1 MDKEKLIARIMKEC
15 EQDGEPVTR
24 EEAEEM
30 AEMEIKAN
38 GIKHYEKSDKPR
50 KAVKKE
56 RNVDETKKRIL
67 ADCKVLLEGLGADML
82 EVKTETEITFEFEGE
97 EYGLKLIKHRP
108 KKSKKGG

>member
-1 MDKEKLIARIMKEC
+1 MDKEKLITRIMKEC
-15 EQDGEPVTR
+15 EQDGEPVTK

-56 RNVDETKKRIL
+56 RKVDTDKKYLLNLLIAAINAETCIKN
-67 ADCKVLLEGLGADML
+67 
-82 EVKTETEITFEFEGE
+82 VKTETEFSFEFGND
-97 EYGLKLIKHRP
+97 EYSVKLIKHRP
-108 KKSKKGG
+108 KKE

>member
-1 MDKEKLIARIMKEC
+1 MDKEKLIAKIMKEC

-56 RNVDETKKRIL
+56 RKVDAIKKRL
-67 ADCKVLLEGLGADML
+67 LMDCKVLLEGLGAEIL
-82 EVKTETEITFEFEGE
+82 GVKTETEVAFTFEGE
-97 EYGLKLIKHRP
+97 EYSLKLIKHRP
-108 KKSKKGG
+108 KKE

>member
-38 GIKHYEKSDKPR
+38 GIKRYETSDKLR
-50 KAVKKE
+50 KSAKKE
-56 RNVDETKKRIL
+56 RKVDEIKKHLLSCCR
-67 ADCKVLLEGLGADML
+67 VLLEGMGAITL
-82 EVKTETEITFEFEGE
+82 NVKTETEITFSFENE
-97 EYGLKLIKHRP
+97 KYSLKLVKHR
-108 KKSKKGG
+108 KKDK

>member
-1 MDKEKLIARIMKEC
+1 MDKEKLIAKIMKEC

-38 GIKHYEKSDKPR
+38 DSRHYEKSDKPR

-56 RNVDETKKRIL
+56 RKIDKNKKRIL
-67 ADCKVLLEGLGADML
+67 NNCRVLVEGMGAQ
-82 EVKTETEITFEFEGE
+82 VTATKTETEITFLFEDE
-97 EYGLKLIKHRP
+97 EYSLKLIKHRP
-108 KKSKKGG
+108 KKE